1 MKKIAV
7 KSVKAVKPIM
17 PKMAAKKVVSEKS
30 TDALEAPHK
39 LKPHTYRYK

>member
-1 MKKIAV
+1 MNKIAV

-17 PKMAAKKVVSEKS
+17 LKKAVKKVVSEKS
-30 TDALEAPHK
+30 TDTLEAPHK